1 MSMSME
7 KEPMSQSALA
17 VRPRACRAARLLRI
31 AALGLSFGLPMFV
44 IAPSVAVAQDSG
56 GPIVI
61 PGPGEKNPAALAEL
75 ASHMTSAAPA
85 KTTGSVPSSAALSA
99 ALGPSTPRSDD
110 RFTQAAN
117 ASGAIVIPGTGDVA
131 AQATRVA
138 QPAMPVAMAPRV
150 APTMPVAPVA
160 PEAPTIRRVNFTP
173 AAAEPPIL
181 PEPAGIVRANLPAVS
196 NTVSNSVMPV
206 VVAPASAQPGVR
218 AAPIA
223 VNPPR
228 AALPAQAAAQKP
240 QPVAL
245 KQTAPASQPVAAT
258 ADASPAGAPA
268 MQDGETIRRT
278 ALAWLQQQAA
288 GLPGKVEIT
297 VAPVFPRGLA
307 ACTTLSPFMPTG
319 ARLWGRTTVGVR
331 CAGERPWTLYLQ
343 TKVSIHATYYLAARA
358 LAPGDVLTSADLV
371 ARDGDLTVLPMA
383 IVTDPSQAVGAAAL
397 TRIAAGMPLRQDML
411 RSSASVS
418 IGQTVRVVAQGQGF
432 AISAE
437 GSAMNNAGP
446 GQQVRVKTAG
456 GQIISGIVKDGST
469 VEIQL

>member
-1 MSMSME
+1 
-7 KEPMSQSALA
+7 MSQSALA
-17 VRPRACRAARLLRI
+17 VRPRARDAARLLRI
-31 AALGLSFGLPMFV
+31 AVPGAIAALGAVAALGLPLLFV
-44 IAPSVAVAQDSG
+44 APSAAFAQDTG

-75 ASHMTSAAPA
+75 ANRVTSAANA
-85 KTTGSVPSSAALSA
+85 KTTMPSNAALSA
-99 ALGPSTPRSDD
+99 AIGPSTPRDGD

-117 ASGAIVIPGTGDVA
+117 ASGAIVIPGTGEA
-131 AQATRVA
+131 
-138 QPAMPVAMAPRV
+138 AMPA
-150 APTMPVAPVA
+150 TPVTPA
-160 PEAPTIRRVNFTP
+160 IRRASFNP

-181 PEPAGIVRANLPAVS
+181 SESGGMIRVNVPAAPRDVI
-196 NTVSNSVMPV
+196 PV
-206 VVAPASAQPGVR
+206 VITPVATQPGMR
-218 AAPIA
+218 PAPIA
-223 VNPPR
+223 TNPPR
-228 AALPAQAAAQKP
+228 AALP
-240 QPVAL
+240 V
-245 KQTAPASQPVAAT
+245 QTASVSGSQPVAADPS
-258 ADASPAGAPA
+258 AAGTPA
-268 MQDGETIRRT
+268 MQDGESIRRA

-288 GLPGKVEIT
+288 GLPGKVEIS

-358 LAPGDVLTSADLV
+358 LAPGDVLSVADLV

-383 IVTDPSQAVGAAAL
+383 VVTDPSQAVGSVAL
-397 TRIAAGMPLRQDML
+397 TRVAAGLPLRQDML
-411 RSSASVS
+411 RSATSVS

>member
-1 MSMSME
+1 
-7 KEPMSQSALA
+7 MSQSALA
-17 VRPRACRAARLLRI
+17 VRSRACRAARLLRI
-31 AALGLSFGLPMFV
+31 AALGLPLFV
-44 IAPSVAVAQDSG
+44 VAPSVAFAQDSG

-75 ASHMTSAAPA
+75 ANHMTSAAPA
-85 KTTGSVPSSAALSA
+85 KTTASMPSSAALSA

-117 ASGAIVIPGTGDVA
+117 ASGAIVIPGTGDVV
-131 AQATRVA
+131 AQATRVLP
-138 QPAMPVAMAPRV
+138 PAMPVAQVTRV
-150 APTMPVAPVA
+150 APTMPVAPVTPSA
-160 PEAPTIRRVNFTP
+160 PAIRRVSFTP

-181 PEPAGIVRANLPAVS
+181 PEPAGIVRANLAAS
-196 NTVSNSVMPV
+196 SRDVMPV
-206 VVAPASAQPGVR
+206 VVAPATAQPGVR

-223 VNPPR
+223 ANPARAVLPVQV
-228 AALPAQAAAQKP
+228 AALKP
-240 QPVAL
+240 QPAAL
-245 KQTAPASQPVAAT
+245 KQTAPVSQPVAAT
-258 ADASPAGAPA
+258 VNASPAGAPA
-268 MQDGETIRRT
+268 MQDGETIRRA

-397 TRIAAGMPLRQDML
+397 TRVAAGMPLRQDML

-446 GQQVRVKTAG
+446 GQQVRVKTAS

>member
-1 MSMSME
+1 
-7 KEPMSQSALA
+7 MSQSALA
-17 VRPRACRAARLLRI
+17 VRSRACRAARLLPRLLRI
-31 AALGLSFGLPMFV
+31 AALGLSFGFPLFV
-44 IAPSVAVAQDSG
+44 VAPSVAFAQDSG

-85 KTTGSVPSSAALSA
+85 KTTASMPSSAALSA

-131 AQATRVA
+131 APAMRVA
-138 QPAMPVAMAPRV
+138 PPAMPVAQVTRA
-150 APTMPVAPVA
+150 APTMPVAPVTPAA
-160 PEAPTIRRVNFTP
+160 PSAPTIRRVSFTP

-181 PEPAGIVRANLPAVS
+181 PEPAGIVRTNLSAAS
-196 NTVSNSVMPV
+196 RDVMPV
-206 VVAPASAQPGVR
+206 VIAPATAQPGVR

-223 VNPPR
+223 ANPARAVLPVQV
-228 AALPAQAAAQKP
+228 AALKP
-240 QPVAL
+240 QPAAL

-258 ADASPAGAPA
+258 VNASPAGAPA
-268 MQDGETIRRT
+268 MQDGETIRRA
-278 ALAWLQQQAA
+278 ALAWLQQQVA

-343 TKVSIHATYYLAARA
+343 TRVSIHATYYLAARA
-358 LAPGDVLTSADLV
+358 LAPGDVLTAADLV

-397 TRIAAGMPLRQDML
+397 TRVAAGMPLRQDML